1 MALYSSNSRYSR
13 STGQQVVERSVP
25 TPSQYT
31 LYTVREGDTLET
43 ISARLFGTT
52 ERYWEIA
59 DLNPQVKF
67 PLDLTTGDTLRLP
80 V

>member
-1 MALYSSNSRYSR
+1 MALYSSSSRYSR
-13 STGQQVVERSVP
+13 SAGQQIAERSVP
-25 TPSQYT
+25 SSSQYT

-59 DLNPQVKF
+59 DLNPQIKF
-67 PLDLTTGDTLRLP
+67 PLDLRTGDTLRIP

>member
-25 TPSQYT
+25 TSSQYT

>member
-13 STGQQVVERSVP
+13 STGQQVVKRSVP
-25 TPSQYT
+25 TSSQYT

-59 DLNPQVKF
+59 DLNPQIKF
-67 PLDLTTGDTLRLP
+67 PLDLRSGDTLRIP